1 MYETPKLTRMGT
13 FRELTLQRNPAL
25 ALKNTI
31 GDDLIPGI
39 GMDCDGSAPQ
49 GDPAACLRS

>member
-1 MYETPKLTRMGT
+1 MAYEAPKLTRYGK
-13 FRELTLQRNPAL
+13 FREVTLQGTKR
-25 ALKNTI
+25 TI

-49 GDPAACLRS
+49 GDPTACLRS